1 MSRKSVHSYTS
12 AATSNGTLLGALSF
26 LVQGALPL
34 NRSVY
39 RHAADL
45 KNCPMSRATQNR
57 AHEGGWR
64 VDRAN
69 ATNLLAM
76 LVLRQHGKPA
86 VPGSYVDLDGPET
99 EEFGR
104 LFSRTTQ
111 KTAGLA
117 AAMRFAGQFS
127 WKPKPPEGMNGCSY
141 T

>member
-1 MSRKSVHSYTS
+1 MPPCSCTRPS

-86 VPGSYVDLDGPET
+86 VPAASSIWTVP
-99 EEFGR
+99 R
-104 LFSRTTQ
+104 LKSSAAYSRTTQ
-111 KTAGLA
+111 KTAA
-117 AAMRFAGQFS
+117 ATRFAGQFS

>member
-1 MSRKSVHSYTS
+1 MSRV
-12 AATSNGTLLGALSF
+12 
-26 LVQGALPL
+26 
-34 NRSVY
+34 
-39 RHAADL
+39 
-45 KNCPMSRATQNR
+45 TQNR

-111 KTAGLA
+111 KDCRSCRSDAFRRPVFLEAEAAGGNERLFIYIA
-117 AAMRFAGQFS
+117 VR
-127 WKPKPPEGMNGCSY
+127 NIDRLR
-141 T
+141 